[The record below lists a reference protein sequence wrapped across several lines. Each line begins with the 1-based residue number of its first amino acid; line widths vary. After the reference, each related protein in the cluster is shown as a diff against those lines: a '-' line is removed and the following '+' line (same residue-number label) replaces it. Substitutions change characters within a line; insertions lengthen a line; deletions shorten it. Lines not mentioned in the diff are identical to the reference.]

1 MGLYDKKQQKKSRL
15 EEEMFQQAFRK
26 LAGVVTGGKA
36 DSSSDSES
44 LQLLGAMEELG
55 RSLNITVPYTPNA
68 GLTAEWYQEEY
79 FRPQGIMWRPV
90 QLKGSW
96 YEDAVGCML
105 AVLQDGRSV
114 ALIPAWNRGCYYRDP
129 DSGNRIRVTKELADK
144 FQPEATL
151 YYRPLPMREIG
162 MRDIWEY
169 VREACSPA
177 ELLMLVVATVTTLL
191 LGMVT
196 PAMTKLLTSN
206 VAQFGDLHMLS
217 VILLILLLVTG
228 AAFLVT
234 AMKQLILARISTK
247 VAIPLQAAFMM
258 RILSAPAGEL
268 KAFSSGDLGSRV
280 GAMYD
285 SLKMLLNMLLS
296 IMLTAAC
303 SFICFPQMFY
313 YAHSPALIALIVT
326 LLLVILYTLVIRTR
340 YFVSE
345 DRMRYQAQ
353 ESGLTYSLIDGMQKI
368 VLSGAEK
375 RTFAVWARVYRNSV
389 HTIYDPPLL
398 LKVFG
403 VLTPVILLAGT
414 IVIYPAAVHENISQS
429 DFYAF
434 LSSYAILTGALTTIS
449 SSAVNF
455 ADALPVFSLLKPVMD
470 FAPEIG
476 DGKEVVQRL
485 KGNISL
491 QNITFRYTDG
501 MPPVLENLNIEIHR
515 GEYAAIVGVTGC
527 GKSTILRLLLGFEKP
542 DHGEI
547 LYDGKKLS
555 SLDVTSLRRN
565 IGTVLQDGDVFRGTI
580 LSNITVSGT
589 GLSEE
594 DAWAAAEKAGIAEDI
609 RRMPMK
615 MNTPLPDNGRGVSG
629 GQKQRLLIARAI
641 AAKPTVLFFDEA
653 TSALDNVT
661 QKAVSDAIGEMAC
674 TRLVIA
680 HRLSTVQN
688 CDRILCLD
696 QGHIVEEGTYE
707 ELMQKNGFFA
717 ELVKRQ
723 QI

>member
-1 MGLYDKKQQKKSRL
+1 
-15 EEEMFQQAFRK
+15 MFQQAFRK